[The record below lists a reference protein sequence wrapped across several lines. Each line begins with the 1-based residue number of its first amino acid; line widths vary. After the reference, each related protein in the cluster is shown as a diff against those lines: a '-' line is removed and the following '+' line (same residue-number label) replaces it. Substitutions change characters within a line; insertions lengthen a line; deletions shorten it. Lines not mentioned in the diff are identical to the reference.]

1 MRISDWSSDVCS
13 SDLFPNIHID
23 AIAGDICAE
32 VIDFVEKHGARYPG
46 DGLTH
51 LQIVQKVAGRGEE
64 TVQDEEVIDRHRD
77 KGKIAENW
85 YHLGHLFGRSGDGCE
100 HRDR

>member
-1 MRISDWSSDVCS
+1 MTHSFPTRRS
-13 SDLFPNIHID
+13 SDLRFPNIHID

-51 LQIVQKVAGRGEE
+51 LQLVQKVAGRGEE
-64 TVQDEEVIDRHRD
+64 TVQDEEVIDRHRE
-77 KGKIAENW
+77 KGKIRSEERRVGKECGSTWRSRWAR
-85 YHLGHLFGRSGDGCE
+85 YH
-100 HRDR
+100 

>member
-1 MRISDWSSDVCS
+1 MTHSFPTRRS
-13 SDLFPNIHID
+13 SDLRFPNIHID

-85 YHLGHLFGRSGDGCE
+85 YHLGQLFGRSGEGCE
-100 HRDR
+100 SLDR